1 MISTL
6 LMDQTQLNRTIR
18 RLAHEI
24 IERNGGCSNL
34 VLVGIMQKGLPLMNR
49 LALAMESV
57 EGKPVP
63 TYCMDISPFRD
74 DHKKTINTNQVSSR
88 PNITGKTVVVVDD
101 VLHTGRSV
109 RAALDGVMKWG
120 RPEAIQLAVLIDRGH
135 RELPIRADFVG
146 KNIPT
151 SRNEKI
157 RVYLDV
163 EDQEDQVVLL
173 KSLENT
179 EIL

>member
-1 MISTL
+1 
-6 LMDQTQLNRTIR
+6 MDQTQLNRTIR

-74 DHKKTINTNQVSSR
+74 DHKKTINTNPISSQ

-109 RAALDGVMKWG
+109 RAALDGVMNWG

>member
-1 MISTL
+1 
-6 LMDQTQLNRTIR
+6 MDQTQLSRTIR

-57 EGKPVP
+57 EGKTVP
-63 TYCMDISPFRD
+63 TYSMDISPFRD
-74 DHKKTINTNQVSSR
+74 DHKKTSIESQSSSR
-88 PNITGKTVVVVDD
+88 PNITGKTVILVDD

-109 RAALDGVMKWG
+109 RAALDGVMNWG

-163 EDQEDQVVLL
+163 DDQEDQVVLL

>member
-1 MISTL
+1 
-6 LMDQTQLNRTIR
+6 MDQTQLNRTIR

-34 VLVGIMQKGLPLMNR
+34 VLVGIMHKGLPLMNR
-49 LALAMESV
+49 LANAMESV
-57 EGKPVP
+57 EGKTVP
-63 TYCMDISPFRD
+63 TYAMDISPFRD
-74 DHKKTINTNQVSSR
+74 DHKKTMTDVNLLHKPS
-88 PNITGKTVVVVDD
+88 ITGKVVVVVDD

-109 RAALDGVMKWG
+109 RAALDGVMNWG

-151 SRNEKI
+151 ARNEKI
-157 RVYLDV
+157 RVFLDV
-163 EDQEDQVVLL
+163 ENQDDQVVLL
-173 KSLENT
+173 KPAEST
-179 EIL
+179 VIL